1 MKAVRLAK
9 NALKDTFPALWL
21 EWHFLRRPRSA
32 EVELGYLERIIPDD
46 AVTVDIGA
54 NCGLYTRQLAR
65 CSAKVF
71 AFEPARQMAGLLRRT
86 VASNV
91 EVHEIALSDSDGV
104 ATLSVPLGGGQP
116 VHSLASIEQR
126 EDDGPHATEQ
136 VRTARL
142 DSVVREQV
150 AFVKIDVEGHEL
162 RVLNGATGL
171 LERSR
176 PIFLVEAEERHRAST
191 TASVFEF
198 FAVRAYEGFFVLGDA
213 IKPVS
218 EFDPRTMQ
226 DADALLDDGGRKEG
240 RWYVNNFFFF
250 PVGTDGRRALAGGSR
265 ALLQSRHP
273 GRTRPF

>member
-1 MKAVRLAK
+1 MGAMRLAK
-9 NALKDTFPALWL
+9 NALKETFPAIWL

-32 EVELGYLERIIPDD
+32 EVELNYLERIIPDD

-65 CSAKVF
+65 CSSKVL
-71 AFEPARQMAGLLRRT
+71 AFEPARQMANLLRRT

-91 EVHEIALSDSDGV
+91 EVHEIALSDRDGV

-116 VHSLASIEQR
+116 VHSLASIEDR
-126 EDDGPHATEQ
+126 ESDGPHATEE

-142 DSVVREQV
+142 DSLVQEPV

-171 LERSR
+171 LDRSR
-176 PIFLVEAEERHRAST
+176 PIFLVESEERHRPGT

-198 FAVRAYEGFFVLGDA
+198 FASRGYDGFFVLGDA

-218 EFDPRTMQ
+218 EFEPEALQ
-226 DADALLDDGGRKEG
+226 DTDALVADGGRKEG

-250 PVGTDGRRALAGGSR
+250 PRERDGRRALAGGLQASP
-265 ALLQSRHP
+265 LETSLQS
-273 GRTRPF
+273 